1 MSAPWPTT
9 LPGRIVI
16 PQLRAD
22 VDGFEYLADL
32 SSRLGRHSS
41 IGDVEIDFHYAEWID
56 AHMLAPLGAILHSHN
71 RVGHSTKLVG
81 LQPQLDGLVRKNG
94 FLSAFEPSVRTP
106 DKWGTIIPYRRY
118 VPSDERTF
126 PTYMN
131 RVAKSRGDLRFNE
144 VTKNS
149 MLLTT
154 LELFNNAVQHGR
166 SQTGVFVCGQYY
178 PNANKMRFAL
188 CDLGIGIKD
197 NVSGFLMT
205 AMDGIEAIEWAV
217 QRGHSTRI
225 NRPGGMGLHFL
236 KNFIEANNGSMY
248 IVSGDSVV
256 SYGDSEIRLKTQRLF
271 RGTYICLEVN
281 TNTPSAYLKV
291 DASEV
296 SDDLF

>member
-1 MSAPWPTT
+1 
-9 LPGRIVI
+9 
-16 PQLRAD
+16 
-22 VDGFEYLADL
+22 
-32 SSRLGRHSS
+32 
-41 IGDVEIDFHYAEWID
+41 
-56 AHMLAPLGAILHSHN
+56 MLAPLGAVLHSHN
-71 RVGHSTKLVG
+71 RTGHSTKLVG
-81 LQPQLDGLVRKNG
+81 LQPQLDGLMRKNG
-94 FLSAFEPSVRTP
+94 FLSAFDSSLRTA
-106 DKWGTIIPYRRY
+106 DRWGTTIPYRRY

-126 PTYMN
+126 PTYMT

-166 SQTGVFVCGQYY
+166 SYAGVFVCGQYY

-188 CDLGIGIKD
+188 CDLGAGIRN

-217 QRGHSTRI
+217 KRGNSTRI

-236 KNFIEANNGSMY
+236 KNFIEDNRGSMH

-256 SYGDSEIRLKTQRLF
+256 SYGESEAKLKTKRIFQ
-271 RGTYICLEVN
+271 GTYVCLEVN
-281 TNTPSAYLKV
+281 TNTPSVYLKT